1 MQKDIKLYNVMFPIW
16 FLIVFPIAWII
27 ILPVNFI
34 IDSLVLLISARVLK
48 LTNLKGIYKKSILKI
63 WMIGFGAD
71 FIGAGI
77 LFLSTTG
84 SGVWYE
90 YLNAVSWNPF
100 DNWYAILFVTF
111 ATAVTGILIYFGNLK
126 LVFQGMMDIEQRNKK
141 LLALAL
147 AVFTAPYVFFY
158 PSALINGGSW
168 DQLDFLTN
176 HIVKSSEFRL
186 EADPGTGSSQNPMV
200 LYDYQSEIKDAIN
213 TAEKISN
220 DSAMNSQ
227 PDYTF
232 YFYNR
237 DYTERKEIPLWLEN
251 EEGYFRYQNNWYI
264 LNQQKFPTMKEMLE
278 DIQETKGKKQF
289 KLIPEPETA
298 KAGDPT
304 NVDKEGK
311 RKDSYSIFETSKSLY
326 YFPDKDYFYTAVIQF
341 EGMEQMDLYVAL
353 EKGLVSP
360 QELIDYGM
368 ALTEEA
374 RNQ

>member
-48 LTNLKGIYKKSILKI
+48 LTDMKGIYKKSILKI

-71 FIGAGI
+71 FVGAGI

-100 DNWYAILFVTF
+100 DNWYSILFVTF

-126 LVFQGMMDIEQRNKK
+126 LAFQGVDMAKRNKK

-176 HIVKSSEFRL
+176 HFVKSSEFRL
-186 EADPGTGSSQNPMV
+186 EAEQGTGSSQNSIP
-200 LYDYQSEIKDAIN
+200 LYYYQREIKDAIN

-237 DYTERKEIPLWLEN
+237 DYTEKKEIPLWLES
-251 EEGYFRYQNNWYI
+251 EEGYFRYQNNWYL

-289 KLIPEPETA
+289 KIVPEPGTA

-311 RKDSYSIFETSKSLY
+311 REDSYPIFETSRSLY
-326 YFPDKDYFYTAVIQF
+326 YFPDKEYFYTAVIQF
-341 EGMEQMDLYVAL
+341 EGMEQMDLNEAL

-360 QELIDYGM
+360 PELIDAGM
-368 ALTEEA
+368 ALKEEA
-374 RNQ
+374 RY